1 VLSAPSSAHSGGKA
15 IPLVTDF
22 TLTPAP
28 SGWNA
33 SVTLVDFDGG
43 EALDAVDV
51 RLKGAGLTRLTPMIE
66 SATVGTY
73 ELGLPKA
80 KPGPVKLELQMRT
93 LPGGTEITD
102 RNEAYDRTLVAGK
115 PLHVAGSS
123 PSGSGSGGGGSGVMV
138 AGAGALILVLVICAM
153 LALRSRAAATEPR

>member
-1 VLSAPSSAHSGGKA
+1 MGATSACRRGTRLMVAGLVTWLVAFFICAVLSAPSSAHSGGKA

-51 RLKGAGLTRLTPMIE
+51 RLKGAGLTRTRRTTGRW
-66 SATVGTY
+66 SRASRCTS
-73 ELGLPKA
+73 
-80 KPGPVKLELQMRT
+80 PGHP
-93 LPGGTEITD
+93 
-102 RNEAYDRTLVAGK
+102 
-115 PLHVAGSS
+115 
-123 PSGSGSGGGGSGVMV
+123 
-138 AGAGALILVLVICAM
+138 
-153 LALRSRAAATEPR
+153 RAAAAPAGADPE